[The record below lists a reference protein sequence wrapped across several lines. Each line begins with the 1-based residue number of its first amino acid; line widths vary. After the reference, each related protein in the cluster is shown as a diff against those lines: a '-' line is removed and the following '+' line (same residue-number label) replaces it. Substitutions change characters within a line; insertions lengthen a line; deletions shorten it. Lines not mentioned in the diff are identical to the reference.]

1 MADEK
6 KPLLNENQ
14 LRVARKIMD
23 MAPKYGVNPD
33 FALGIAMQENMFR
46 DKTSEKGAIGPM
58 QLLPD
63 TAKGLGVD
71 PYDED
76 DNIKGGMLLI
86 KQLTSDKRVGLD
98 PIRVLV
104 GYHSGIDDV
113 QFFKTNSVEDIRPN
127 ALNYVDKVSDFTGG
141 TLPSVLLSKE
151 QIEAPQQEIETLPVR
166 TVEVSEEDMAKVAA
180 EKRLDAMKVLG
191 AGAGATASTLM
202 DTTGRIGN
210 KVVDVVADRVSQSMA
225 NKPPTGALPTPP
237 TPPAPAAPTARID
250 PVLSSQTPPQS
261 SAQSTRIM
269 QGGQGDP
276 LGTTGRARQ
285 EGYNTETA
293 RRAAVANEVKAVN
306 PQARQVLANAPGMT
320 STPSGVLYPSTEMRP
335 TAGARPQQTSALTV
349 RGGAPYQ
356 PPLPDQLAG
365 VRPGGDPVM
374 GQPMAQAPP
383 RPVGALP
390 PPKPSLA
397 RQAIDVGRKA
407 MNIPVLSPALTGALG
422 GYGAVTLADDA
433 RQRYSQGDYVGAGIS
448 GVGALGSAVAVI
460 PSPWTRGIGGGLAMA
475 APMANMIVDYM
486 RQTSPLSQAKQTPT
500 GR

>member
-14 LRVARKIMD
+14 LRVAQKIMD

-46 DKTSEKGAIGPM
+46 DKTSEQGAIGPM
-58 QLLPD
+58 QLLPS

-76 DNIKGGMLLI
+76 DNIKGGILLI
-86 KQLTSDKRVGLD
+86 KQLTGDKRVGLD

-104 GYHSGIDDV
+104 GYHSGPDV
-113 QFFKTNSVEDIRPN
+113 QFFQTNNVEDLRPN

-141 TLPSVLLSKE
+141 TLPSVLLSEE
-151 QIEAPQQEIETLPVR
+151 QINAPPPAAEGNG
-166 TVEVSEEDMAKVAA
+166 TVEVSEEDMANKAA
-180 EKRLDAMKVLG
+180 EKRMGVLQ
-191 AGAGATASTLM
+191 AGSAAAGATLSTAL
-202 DTTGRIGN
+202 DTGKRVGN
-210 KVVDVVADRVSQSMA
+210 KAMDMVADKVAQSMA
-225 NKPPTGALPTPP
+225 NRPPAGALPTAPVEPVMTSQP
-237 TPPAPAAPTARID
+237 T
-250 PVLSSQTPPQS
+250 SQP

-293 RRAAVANEVKAVN
+293 RRAAVANEMKATN

-335 TAGARPQQTSALTV
+335 TAGARPQPSGLTV
-349 RGGAPYQ
+349 RGGVPYQ

-374 GQPMAQAPP
+374 GQPVAQTAP
-383 RPVGALP
+383 RPAGALP

-433 RQRYSQGDYVGAGIS
+433 SQRLDRGDYVGAGIS
-448 GVGALGSAVAVI
+448 GVGALGSAAAVI
-460 PSPWTRGIGGGLAMA
+460 PHPATRIVGGGLALA